1 MPSSSS
7 SKMVRRYISV
17 VSMRSVTW
25 HSLSPVPD
33 SLLWLRRDLRLADHP
48 ALAAASEAASGG
60 SVLPLFV
67 LDPRLW
73 DPAGPSRRAWLAQSL
88 RALHEQY
95 DGALV
100 IRHGPPASAR
110 PPPARGVGG
119 RARHVR

>member
-60 SVLPLFV
+60 SALPLFV

-73 DPAGPSRRAWLAQSL
+73 DPAGPSRRAWLSRSL

-100 IRHGPPASAR
+100 IPPRSPGPRGPPA
-110 PPPARGVGG
+110 
-119 RARHVR
+119 